1 MDFRTTLS
9 AEFDRRRQVNA
20 RYSLRAFA
28 MTLGTHH
35 ATLSQILRGQ
45 RRATPRIIHQLGPA
59 LGLTDADI
67 REACLEEHCRA
78 IRQVVADTRFRADS
92 RWIAMLTG
100 IPLDDVNIALHW
112 LLYRRQL
119 VMSAPQTWT
128 LGEA

>member
-1 MDFRTTLS
+1 MDFRATLS
-9 AEFDRRRQVNA
+9 AEFERRRQRNA

-28 MTLGTHH
+28 GSLSTHH

-45 RRATPRIIHQLGPA
+45 RRTTPRVIHQLGPS
-59 LGLTDADI
+59 LGLTADQI
-67 REACLEEHCRA
+67 RAACLEEHCAA
-78 IRQVVADTRFRADS
+78 IRRVVRDHRFRADS

-100 IPLDDVNIALHW
+100 IPLDEVNIALHW

-128 LGEA
+128 LGEG